1 MNKYKQCMYTVI
13 LILTCLVASPFI
25 YKQIWNSSS
34 LKQAKAEKKKPVLST
49 TVTTTVPVTT
59 VSAGTTSEGA
69 STTSATTAV
78 TTAQPERV
86 FGESDPSY
94 FDDVLFIGDS
104 RTVGIKEYGTLK
116 NADYFCSVG
125 LSAYKINNEYI
136 DGFSFK
142 DKLNS
147 KGYGKIYI
155 MLGIN
160 EVANDTEYTI
170 SAFRNIIETVREY
183 QPDATI
189 MLQANL
195 HVSSAAQTDSI
206 TNAGIDE
213 LNYKIYLLAEETD
226 NTYFININDVFDDE
240 NGSLTAEFTSDG
252 IHVLGKYYQDWCTFL
267 CNNTIIVKVH
277 STETTETV
285 AEEQTEP
292 DNEGGEDY
300 DVVYENEEP
309 ADNNDE
315 IVYDDGGSGADDEIV
330 YYDNNNNNSDNSN
343 VRNDTTV

>member
-34 LKQAKAEKKKPVLST
+34 LKQAKAEKKTPALST
-49 TVTTTVPVTT
+49 TVSSTAPVVTT
-59 VSAGTTSEGA
+59 VSDGTTSA
-69 STTSATTAV
+69 SKETSAETTV
-78 TTAQPERV
+78 TTAQPETV
-86 FGESDPSY
+86 FGTSDPSY

-125 LSAYKINNEYI
+125 LASYKINNEYI
-136 DGFSFK
+136 DGCTLK
-142 DKLNS
+142 DKLSSNQ
-147 KGYGKIYI
+147 YGKIYI

-170 SAFRNIIETVREY
+170 AAFRTLVETIREY
-183 QPDATI
+183 QPYATI

-240 NGSLTAEFTSDG
+240 NGALTADFTSDG

-285 AEEQTEP
+285 AEEETEP
-292 DNEGGEDY
+292 EAEGGDDY
-300 DVVYENEEP
+300 D
-309 ADNNDE
+309 
-315 IVYDDGGSGADDEIV
+315 IVYDSEEPVNDGGDVPEDNGSSDGNDDIV
-330 YYDNNNNNSDNSN
+330 YYDDNSSDNNNGNERHDA
-343 VRNDTTV
+343 TV